1 MLGVK
6 KHQLCPAGVYFKV
19 LYCTGIHRAYLGH
32 IIQTVENV
40 LSCFFRLNPRLGFM
54 VIWCLLEKAKPGK
67 TASLSHHLLVTTSQ
81 VLELLLCP
89 TVFSSPC
96 REGDLGSSQSVLSL
110 SIHTTSYLLPTLIQ
124 LPKILK
130 RAGKQHPH
138 ASTAFC
144 QLKVRFHCGRPEPF
158 LTCFKILFYLTIPY
172 AYSS

>member
-6 KHQLCPAGVYFKV
+6 KHQPCPAGVYFKV

-81 VLELLLCP
+81 VLELLLHP

-110 SIHTTSYLLPTLIQ
+110 SIHTTSHLPSYSDTATKDSKESRKATPSCLYSFPSAEGKISLWKTRALLDML
-124 LPKILK
+124 
-130 RAGKQHPH
+130 
-138 ASTAFC
+138 
-144 QLKVRFHCGRPEPF
+144 
-158 LTCFKILFYLTIPY
+158 
-172 AYSS
+172 